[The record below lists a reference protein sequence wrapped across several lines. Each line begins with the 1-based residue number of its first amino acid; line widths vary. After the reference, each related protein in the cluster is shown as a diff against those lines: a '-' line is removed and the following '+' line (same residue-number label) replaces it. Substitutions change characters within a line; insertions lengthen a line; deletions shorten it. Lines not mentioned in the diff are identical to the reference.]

1 MERGWALIKTLVFT
15 VVVPGTVAG
24 FVPRRLLKVGQAARY
39 DVLGV
44 TGVLAIVAGAIIYF
58 LCAWEFAY
66 TGLGTPAPIDPPR
79 VLVSRGLHKYVRNPC
94 TWECSSSYSDK
105 PRCFTRVPF

>member
-24 FVPRRLLKVGQAARY
+24 VVPRRLLKVGQPARY

-66 TGLGTPAPIDPPR
+66 TGLGTPGPIDPPQGSGVAR
-79 VLVSRGLHKYVRNPC
+79 
-94 TWECSSSYSDK
+94 T
-105 PRCFTRVPF
+105 T